1 MERSSVIITLLKIGL
16 SNIRLPQT
24 SLAFHQNRTVEVKKP
39 ALKQENGFGFRL
51 ESGKSLLLE
60 KDGTKAFEIKP
71 TTNRPTA
78 QMGLSLKAIRTHSLN
93 QVQQS
98 NKKTTTSIWKIKT

>member
-60 KDGTKAFEIKP
+60 KDGTKAFE
-71 TTNRPTA
+71 RPTA

>member
-60 KDGTKAFEIKP
+60 KDGTKLLKSSQ
-71 TTNRPTA
+71 RPTA

>member
-71 TTNRPTA
+71 TTNRPNGIILESNKNTLLES
-78 QMGLSLKAIRTHSLN
+78 GSAIK
-93 QVQQS
+93 QE

>member
-24 SLAFHQNRTVEVKKP
+24 SLAFHQNRTIEVKKP

-60 KDGTKAFEIKP
+60 KDGTKAMKS
-71 TTNRPTA
+71 NQRPIA
-78 QMGLSLKAIRTHSLN
+78 QMGLSLKATRTHSLN

-98 NKKTTTSIWKIKT
+98 NKKTTT